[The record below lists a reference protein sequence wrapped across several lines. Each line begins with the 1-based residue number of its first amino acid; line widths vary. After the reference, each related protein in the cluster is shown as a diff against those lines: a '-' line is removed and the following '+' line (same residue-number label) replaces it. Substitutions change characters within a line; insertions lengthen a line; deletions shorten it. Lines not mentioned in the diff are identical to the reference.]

1 MYRRLVFSSRMDI
14 STFLRRRHTKDSIN
28 NYGLLHNMGLIWT
41 TLNEE
46 EREKIPLV
54 KKKNVSFGASV
65 KLRQFSDGGT
75 IYGPDK
81 DIKLK
86 PPRIKSTPEEQR
98 QSRQKFDILYAS
110 LHLLVKWTGN
120 PDNSMIDQWMKE
132 IDHERTTVQVRKG
145 RAPNEILHAT
155 KEHIIHECQ
164 ELIKQLEEKEDNI
177 TVKGDKST
185 GTLIIQYK
193 RTSENGRE
201 LVSLYWIRSLLE
213 CLLRPPINF

>member
-1 MYRRLVFSSRMDI
+1 
-14 STFLRRRHTKDSIN
+14 
-28 NYGLLHNMGLIWT
+28 MGLTWT
-41 TLNEE
+41 TPEE
-46 EREKIPLV
+46 KEKIIIV
-54 KKKNVSFGASV
+54 KKKEVSFGENV
-65 KLRQFSDGGT
+65 QLRQFSDGGT

-120 PDNSMIDQWMKE
+120 HSCFMIDQWMKE
-132 IDHERTTVQVRKG
+132 IDDKRITVQVGKG

-164 ELIKQLEEKEDNI
+164 ELIKQLEEEEDNI
-177 TVKGDKST
+177 TVKGDQST

-193 RTSENGRE
+193 RTIEDDRE
-201 LVSLYWIRSLLE
+201 LVSLYWVRSLLK
-213 CLLRPPINF
+213 CLLRPPIKFKF

>member
-1 MYRRLVFSSRMDI
+1 
-14 STFLRRRHTKDSIN
+14 
-28 NYGLLHNMGLIWT
+28 MGLTWT
-41 TLNEE
+41 TS
-46 EREKIPLV
+46 
-54 KKKNVSFGASV
+54 KKKVSFGENV

-86 PPRIKSTPEEQR
+86 PPWIKSTPEEQQ
-98 QSRQKFDILYAS
+98 QSKQKFDILYAS

-120 PDNSMIDQWMKE
+120 HKCFMIDQWMKE

-164 ELIKQLEEKEDNI
+164 ELIKQLEKKEKKI
-177 TVKGDKST
+177 TVKGDQTT
-185 GTLIIQYK
+185 GTLIIQYN
-193 RTSENGRE
+193 RTVERTVEGDRRE
-201 LVSLYWIRSLLE
+201 LVSLFWVRSLLE
-213 CLLRPPINF
+213 CLLRPPIKFYQ